1 MGRQPKAILKRT
13 SCNYI
18 VANNLV
24 KKAIEAKKVASKK
37 KPKNK
42 TKKP

>member
-1 MGRQPKAILKRT
+1 LYILW
-13 SCNYI
+13 I
-18 VANNLV
+18 DVV

-37 KPKNK
+37 KDKNK